1 MDRADIVHDA
11 FVRRVKEEN
20 YQQGATPAGPLA
32 APEAVAI
39 FRAQCSVCYTPLT
52 LPTNLRLSR

>member
-20 YQQGATPAGPLA
+20 YQQEHGDWRDLG
-32 APEAVAI
+32 
-39 FRAQCSVCYTPLT
+39 
-52 LPTNLRLSR
+52 